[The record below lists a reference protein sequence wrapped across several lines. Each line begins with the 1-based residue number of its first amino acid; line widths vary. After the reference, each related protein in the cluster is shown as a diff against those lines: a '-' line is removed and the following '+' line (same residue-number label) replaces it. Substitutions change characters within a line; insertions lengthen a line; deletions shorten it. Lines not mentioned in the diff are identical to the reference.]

1 MSAAPDSE
9 TAPAPGR
16 LLQPPRDPDAK
27 VHHHHHLRMRL
38 PLSEGGCYHHKTT
51 PRIIYASTHIKCVL
65 LLCGELAEGNMRM
78 RRRST
83 VMVALMPSRERQV
96 PWDFV

>member
-38 PLSEGGCYHHKTT
+38 PLSEGGCYHHTTT
-51 PRIIYASTHIKCVL
+51 PRIIDASTHIKCVL
-65 LLCGELAEGNMRM
+65 LLCGELAEASYLCEYAGSM
-78 RRRST
+78 T
-83 VMVALMPSRERQV
+83 
-96 PWDFV
+96 FVLLLYCCCTMC